1 MPYMCPT
8 RKITKTIDIELLNHL
23 LPYMPY
29 SIELQDLQLCNQS
42 NIHIKPPMRTGV
54 RHSRLDTGA
63 ACRHQAPQP

>member
-29 SIELQDLQLCNQS
+29 SFELQDLHLCNQS
-42 NIHIKPPMRTGV
+42 NIQIKPPVRSGV
-54 RHSRLDTGA
+54 RHS
-63 ACRHQAPQP
+63 